1 MEGLGG
7 ASLDAE
13 GAGHLFSGKGPHRP
27 CIGVAAGWEE
37 LAKSHSILFCSL
49 GRPTVC
55 MASSCPWWTW
65 EEGDVT
71 GCAEQWGQAWVWLM
85 W

>member
-13 GAGHLFSGKGPHRP
+13 GRHLFSGKGPHKP
-27 CIGVAAGWEE
+27 CIGAAAGWEE
-37 LAKSHSILFCSL
+37 LAKSHSILFSL

-55 MASSCPWWTW
+55 MASSCPWWTL
-65 EEGDVT
+65 GRGGVQ
-71 GCAEQWGQAWVWLM
+71 GSGAKPGSG
-85 W
+85 